1 LFPLVNTDTQLAQLV
16 DVLDAELERIT
27 ALRHRFVVLA
37 SLVAADQG
45 DWVPD
50 SVRDLQRASEDL
62 RAMELRRAA
71 LTSGIATRC
80 GLDDEARLE
89 EIVGSVDPAWGSV
102 LDTRRQALREEIA
115 HLRSEADITR
125 AAVERRSALAEE
137 ALSFLHSDVASTYG
151 RPRGTRAQIVQGAL

>member
-1 LFPLVNTDTQLAQLV
+1 MNTETQLAQLV
-16 DVLDAELERIT
+16 DVLDAEIDRIT

-62 RAMELRRAA
+62 RAVELRRAV
-71 LTSGIATRC
+71 LTSGIAAVY

-89 EIVGSVDPAWGSV
+89 EIVRTVDPAWGSV
-102 LDTRRQALREEIA
+102 LDVRRQSILEGMA
-115 HLRSEADITR
+115 HLRDEADITH

-137 ALSFLHSDVASTYG
+137 ALRFLHSDAANTYG
-151 RPRGTRAQIVQGAL
+151 RPRGTQAQIVQGSL